1 MAWKSKQ
8 VYVAKHDFTAT
19 REDEVSLRAGDVVEV
34 VDDSGDWWS
43 GSVSAT
49 SGIFPACFVHQ
60 LKSTGCCTVIFPFT
74 PRQEDE
80 VELVVGE
87 QVEIF
92 GQVELGT
99 WAKGRVGSKVG
110 WFPLNYVKQDAN
122 GDEMSL
128 LETATPVQLRRTT
141 NSKARAAV
149 RSVGPMSAA
158 LFDPED
164 EPVGPLFGS
173 LSNKMAE
180 VATGSVEEGGKGG
193 FLSKLRHSLG
203 GKTSSKRRSMGG
215 RQRLS
220 SGSYL
225 ETQSVCSPAVA
236 RRNSISGFFGK
247 MFSSSSR
254 SSSKFSLH
262 SLEEEQMKPNRLSRS
277 WDPVCKMMPKKKTK
291 DAQEMKIETDFR
303 DMSLSPE
310 ASASVHKGSDATPS
324 WVWQEEEWNTVKAGD
339 ILGSGGKRESGLKL
353 ARSDSGFG
361 GSESTNQAVEE
372 PFGTMEDLT
381 DAVFEDMFSPGTSK
395 ISSKHALPAKS
406 LTRNETATN
415 PFLRWRRG
423 DASTETDKKTE
434 PITEL

>member
-1 MAWKSKQ
+1 MAWKLKE
-8 VYVAKHDFTAT
+8 VYVAKHNFTAT
-19 REDEVSLRAGDVVEV
+19 REDEVSLKVGDVVEV
-34 VDDSGDWWS
+34 VDNSGDWWS
-43 GSVSAT
+43 GTVSGT
-49 SGIFPACFVHQ
+49 SGVFPACFVHQ
-60 LKSTGCCTVIFPFT
+60 LKSTGRCTVIYPFT

-92 GQVELGT
+92 GQVEPGT
-99 WAKGRVGSKVG
+99 WAKGRVGNKVG
-110 WFPLNYVKQDAN
+110 CFPLNYVKQDAFA
-122 GDEMSL
+122 DEPAL
-128 LETATPVQLRRTT
+128 LEAATPVQLRRT
-141 NSKARAAV
+141 NNFKARAAV
-149 RSVGPMSAA
+149 RSIGPMSAA

-180 VATGSVEEGGKGG
+180 GSVGSAEQGKGG

-203 GKTSSKRRSMGG
+203 GKPSSKRRSMGG

-225 ETQSVCSPAVA
+225 ETQSVCSPAMA

-247 MFSSSSR
+247 MFTSSSR

-262 SLEEEQMKPNRLSRS
+262 SLDEEQAKPNRLSRS
-277 WDPVCKMMPKKKTK
+277 WDPLCKANLNKKTK
-291 DAQEMKIETDFR
+291 EAEVVKIETDFR

-310 ASASVHKGSDATPS
+310 TPADAVHKGRGSDAS
-324 WVWQEEEWNTVKAGD
+324 LNWVWQEVCDGGKTS
-339 ILGSGGKRESGLKL
+339 SGGKGESGLKL

-361 GSESTNQAVEE
+361 GSEDTSQAVEE
-372 PFGTMEDLT
+372 PFGPMEDLT
-381 DAVFEDMFSPGTSK
+381 DAVFEDMSPGTSN
-395 ISSKHALPAKS
+395 ISSKHAAPSKG

-415 PFLRWRRG
+415 PFLRWKKTE
-423 DASTETDKKTE
+423 ASTVPDKKTE
-434 PITEL
+434 PVTEL

>member
-1 MAWKSKQ
+1 MACKSKK

-19 REDEVSLRAGDVVEV
+19 REDEVSLRSGDVVEV
-34 VDDSGDWWS
+34 VDNSGDWWS
-43 GSVSAT
+43 GSVSGT
-49 SGIFPACFVHQ
+49 SGVFPACFVHQ
-60 LKSTGCCTVIFPFT
+60 LESTGSCTVIYPFT

-87 QVEIF
+87 QVEMF
-92 GQVELGT
+92 GQVEPGT
-99 WAKGRVGSKVG
+99 WAKGRVGNRVG
-110 WFPLNYVKQDAN
+110 YFPLNYVKQDASGN
-122 GDEMSL
+122 KMAVSEA
-128 LETATPVQLRRTT
+128 ATPVQLRRTT
-141 NSKARAAV
+141 NSKMRAGV

-180 VATGSVEEGGKGG
+180 ASVGSVDKVKGG

-203 GKTSSKRRSMGG
+203 GQSSKRRSMGG

-225 ETQSVCSPAVA
+225 ETQSVCSPAMA

-247 MFSSSSR
+247 MFTSSSR

-277 WDPVCKMMPKKKTK
+277 WDPVCKMIPKKKPKST
-291 DAQEMKIETDFR
+291 EVVKIETDFR

-310 ASASVHKGSDATPS
+310 AFAGVQKGRGSDATLS
-324 WVWQEEEWNTVKAGD
+324 CVWQEVSW
-339 ILGSGGKRESGLKL
+339 LKL
-353 ARSDSGFG
+353 
-361 GSESTNQAVEE
+361 
-372 PFGTMEDLT
+372 L
-381 DAVFEDMFSPGTSK
+381 
-395 ISSKHALPAKS
+395 LP
-406 LTRNETATN
+406 
-415 PFLRWRRG
+415 
-423 DASTETDKKTE
+423 
-434 PITEL
+434 

>member
-1 MAWKSKQ
+1 M
-8 VYVAKHDFTAT
+8 AKHDFTAT

-34 VDDSGDWWS
+34 VENSGDWWS
-43 GSVSAT
+43 GSVSGT

-60 LKSTGCCTVIFPFT
+60 LKSTGCCTVVFPFT

-99 WAKGRVGSKVG
+99 WAKGRVRNKVG
-110 WFPLNYVKQDAN
+110 WFPLNYVKQDSS
-122 GDEMSL
+122 GDEMAEL
-128 LETATPVQLRRTT
+128 GTATPVQLRRTT
-141 NSKARAAV
+141 NSRARAAV
-149 RSVGPMSAA
+149 RSIGPMSAA

-180 VATGSVEEGGKGG
+180 GATGSAEQGKGG

-225 ETQSVCSPAVA
+225 ETQSVCSPAMA

-262 SLEEEQMKPNRLSRS
+262 SLEEEQVKPNRLSRS
-277 WDPVCKMMPKKKTK
+277 WDPLCKMMPKQKTK
-291 DAQEMKIETDFR
+291 DTDIVKIETDFR
-303 DMSLSPE
+303 DISLSPE
-310 ASASVHKGSDATPS
+310 ASASVHKGSDLTPS
-324 WVWQEEEWNTVKAGD
+324 WVWQEVSSAS
-339 ILGSGGKRESGLKL
+339 LG
-353 ARSDSGFG
+353 F
-361 GSESTNQAVEE
+361 Q
-372 PFGTMEDLT
+372 
-381 DAVFEDMFSPGTSK
+381 
-395 ISSKHALPAKS
+395 
-406 LTRNETATN
+406 
-415 PFLRWRRG
+415 
-423 DASTETDKKTE
+423 
-434 PITEL
+434 